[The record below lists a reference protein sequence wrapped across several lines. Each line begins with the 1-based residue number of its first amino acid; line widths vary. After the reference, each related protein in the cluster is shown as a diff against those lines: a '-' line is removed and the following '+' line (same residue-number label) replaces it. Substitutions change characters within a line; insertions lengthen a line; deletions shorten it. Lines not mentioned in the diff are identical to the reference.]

1 MAEDRWSAAR
11 PWFGLGIRVVLA
23 VVALWAGVAKV
34 TDLEGS
40 VRAVRAF
47 DLLPSGL
54 EDLVGYALP
63 VVELIL
69 GLLLL
74 AGLLTRWAAAAN
86 GLLMLAFTIGIASA
100 WARGLS
106 IDCGC
111 FGGGGEVDP
120 GETEYLLDIVRDVA
134 LVLASAYLVRWPQ
147 SRFSADAALRI

>member
-1 MAEDRWSAAR
+1 MGDTRWSAAR
-11 PWFGLGIRVVLA
+11 PWIGLAARLVLA
-23 VVALWAGVAKV
+23 FVALWAGVAKI

-40 VRAVRAF
+40 VRAVRAY

-54 EDLVGYALP
+54 EDLAGYSLP

-74 AGLLTRWAAAAN
+74 AGLLTRWTALAN
-86 GLLMLAFTIGIASA
+86 GLLMVAFIIGIASA

-120 GETEYLLDIVRDVA
+120 GETEYLVDIVRDVA
-134 LVLASAYLVRWPQ
+134 LVLASAFLVRWPQ